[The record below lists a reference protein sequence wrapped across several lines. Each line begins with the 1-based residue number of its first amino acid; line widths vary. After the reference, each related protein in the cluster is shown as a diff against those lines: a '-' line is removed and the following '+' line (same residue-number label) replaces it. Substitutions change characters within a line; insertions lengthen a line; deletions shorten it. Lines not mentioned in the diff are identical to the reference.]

1 MIDLTKRL
9 CDLAAFSN
17 NWKSL
22 IAWLE
27 TNVGSSKFE
36 KLNVLQGHG
45 WMIIRTIQDG
55 DHYYNFK
62 LYFDDPKLE
71 VMFVLAWS

>member
-1 MIDLTKRL
+1 
-9 CDLAAFSN
+9 
-17 NWKSL
+17 
-22 IAWLE
+22 
-27 TNVGSSKFE
+27 
-36 KLNVLQGHG
+36 
-45 WMIIRTIQDG
+45 MIIRTIQDG